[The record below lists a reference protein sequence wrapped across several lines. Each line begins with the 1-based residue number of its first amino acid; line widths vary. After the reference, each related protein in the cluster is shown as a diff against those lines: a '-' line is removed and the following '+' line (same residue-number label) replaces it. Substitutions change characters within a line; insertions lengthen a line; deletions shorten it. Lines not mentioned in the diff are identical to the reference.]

1 MNRLLYFFN
10 TIESIVKNHLIFGKL
25 VITGAGCFQGPS
37 NSEKM
42 MDVALI
48 EAGALR
54 ICLKRTEWLEI
65 FSFSGIAAYEE
76 SKQSKTQ
83 IVNFKVDRGHICSIK
98 LQNFVET
105 INGPVVGQ
113 SSSKSLPRVPFK
125 FNLTSFD
132 VIILCGFP

>member
-1 MNRLLYFFN
+1 M
-10 TIESIVKNHLIFGKL
+10 
-25 VITGAGCFQGPS
+25 TGAGCFQGAS
-37 NSEKM
+37 
-42 MDVALI
+42 
-48 EAGALR
+48 
-54 ICLKRTEWLEI
+54 LKELKDDGCSFNLSGSIAHFLESTEWLEI

-113 SSSKSLPRVPFK
+113 SSSKSLARAS
-125 FNLTSFD
+125 SFL
-132 VIILCGFP
+132 V